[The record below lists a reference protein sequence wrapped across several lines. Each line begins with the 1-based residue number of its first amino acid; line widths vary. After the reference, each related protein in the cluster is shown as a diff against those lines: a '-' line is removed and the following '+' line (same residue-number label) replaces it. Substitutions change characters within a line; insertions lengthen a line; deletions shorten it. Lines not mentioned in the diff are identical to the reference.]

1 MTVPGA
7 PQRALVI
14 GEALIDIVER
24 DGEVT
29 GEHVGGSP
37 LNVAVGLARLG
48 RGVDFLT
55 HIGDDARGHRIV
67 DYVKQSGAQLVSG
80 SLSAER
86 TPTALA
92 TLDATGSAQYT
103 FDIDWQLSGT
113 PEVAPPLVA
122 HTGSIATVLEPGCRA
137 TAALLDAY
145 HPSATITFDPNV
157 RPALI
162 EDDDIARGRID
173 RWIERCDVV
182 KASDEDMCWI
192 DPDRTPEQIAATW
205 LALGPSIVAVTMGE
219 AGAFAMCAA
228 GTVRVPA
235 RKVNVVDTVGAG
247 DAFMTGLIDALW
259 SLGLL
264 GAARRAQLAQIP
276 TEALTGVVQT
286 AALSSALTVARAGA
300 DLPDRATR
308 DAAAAGS
315 GPLLPQ
321 PG

>member
-1 MTVPGA
+1 M
-7 PQRALVI
+7 RALVI

-24 DGEVT
+24 EGRVT

-48 RGVDFLT
+48 RDVDFLT
-55 HIGDDARGHRIV
+55 HIGNDDRGRRIV
-67 DYVKQSGAQLVSG
+67 DYVESSGAQLVSG
-80 SLSAER
+80 SMTADR
-86 TPTALA
+86 TPTAIA
-92 TLDATGSAQYT
+92 TLDESGSAQYT

-145 HPSATITFDPNV
+145 HPSATVTFDPNV

-162 EDDDIARGRID
+162 DDDVGARGRID
-173 RWIERCDVV
+173 RLIERCDVV
-182 KASDEDMCWI
+182 KASDEDMQWL
-192 DPDRTPEQIAATW
+192 DPHRSVKQIARTW
-205 LALGPSIVAVTMGE
+205 LELGPSIVAVTMGDR
-219 AGAFAMCAA
+219 GAFAMSAA
-228 GTVRVPA
+228 GTA
-235 RKVNVVDTVGAG
+235 RIAALPVEVVDTVGAG

-259 SLGLL
+259 SLNLL
-264 GAARRAQLAQIP
+264 GAERRADLRSIGLD
-276 TEALTGVVQT
+276 ALNEVVRT
-286 AALSSALTVARAGA
+286 AALSSALTVGRAGA

-308 DAAAAGS
+308 DAAAASS
-315 GPLLPQ
+315 GPQLSQ

>member
-1 MTVPGA
+1 MTATGA

-24 DGEVT
+24 DGQVI

-48 RGVDFLT
+48 RSVDFLT
-55 HIGDDARGHRIV
+55 HIGDDERGRRIV
-67 DYVKQSGAQLVSG
+67 DYVKASGVQLVSG
-80 SLSAER
+80 SLTADH

-92 TLDATGSAQYT
+92 TLDAAGSAQYV
-103 FDIDWQLSGT
+103 FDIDWQLTGT

-162 EDDDIARGRID
+162 EDADIARGRID

-182 KASDEDMCWI
+182 KASDEDMRWI
-192 DPDRTPEQIAATW
+192 DPNRSPEQIARTW
-205 LALGPSIVAVTMGE
+205 LGLGPSIVAVTMGE

-235 RKVNVVDTVGAG
+235 LRVNVVDTRVPA
-247 DAFMTGLIDALW
+247 MR
-259 SLGLL
+259 S
-264 GAARRAQLAQIP
+264 
-276 TEALTGVVQT
+276 
-286 AALSSALTVARAGA
+286 
-300 DLPDRATR
+300 
-308 DAAAAGS
+308 
-315 GPLLPQ
+315 
-321 PG
+321 

>member
-1 MTVPGA
+1 MTAPGR

-24 DGEVT
+24 EGQVT

-55 HIGDDARGHRIV
+55 HIGDDQRGHQIA
-67 DYVKQSGAQLVSG
+67 DYAKASGVQLVSG
-80 SLSAER
+80 SQTAER

-92 TLDATGSAQYT
+92 TLDANGSAQYV
-103 FDIDWQLSGT
+103 FDIDWQLTGT
-113 PEVAPPLVA
+113 PEVAPPLIA

-137 TAALLDAY
+137 TAALIDTY
-145 HPSATITFDPNV
+145 RPSATVTFDPNV

-162 EDDDIARGRID
+162 EDNDIARGRID

-182 KASDEDMCWI
+182 KASDEDMRWI
-192 DPDRTPEQIAATW
+192 DPNRSPEQIAKTW
-205 LALGPSIVAVTMGE
+205 LALGPSIVAVTMGA

-228 GTVRVPA
+228 GTVRVSA
-235 RKVNVVDTVGAG
+235 LKVNVVDTVGAG

-264 GAARRAQLAQIP
+264 GAERRPDLARITVA
-276 TEALTGVVQT
+276 ALTGVLQT
-286 AALSSALTVARAGA
+286 AALSSALTVSRAGA

>member
-1 MTVPGA
+1 MSAPGE
-7 PQRALVI
+7 PERALVI

-24 DGEVT
+24 EGTVT

-55 HIGDDARGHRIV
+55 HIGNDPRGRRIV
-67 DYVKQSGAQLVSG
+67 DYVKHSGVQLVSG
-80 SLSAER
+80 SMTAER

-92 TLDATGSAQYT
+92 TLDADGSAQYV
-103 FDIDWQLSGT
+103 FDIDWQLTGT

-145 HPSATITFDPNV
+145 HPSATVTFDPNV

-162 EDDDIARGRID
+162 EDADIARGRID

-182 KASDEDMCWI
+182 KASDEDMRWI
-192 DPDRTPEQIAATW
+192 DPNHSPEQIAGMW
-205 LALGPSIVAVTMGE
+205 LGLGPSIVTVTMGE
-219 AGAFAMCAA
+219 NGAFAMCAA

-235 RKVNVVDTVGAG
+235 LRVNVVDTVGAG
-247 DAFMTGLIDALW
+247 DAFMAGLIDALW

-264 GAARRAQLAQIP
+264 GAERRPQLARIGVD
-276 TEALTGVVQT
+276 ALTRVVQT

-300 DLPDRATR
+300 DLPDRAAIEQAS
-308 DAAAAGS
+308 AAA
-315 GPLLPQ
+315 PY
-321 PG
+321 

>member
-24 DGEVT
+24 EGKVT

-55 HIGDDARGHRIV
+55 HIGNDARGRRIV
-67 DYVKQSGAQLVSG
+67 DYVKQSGVQLVSG
-80 SLSAER
+80 SQTAAR

-92 TLDATGSAQYT
+92 TLDASGSAQYV
-103 FDIDWQLSGT
+103 FDIEWRLAGT

-122 HTGSIATVLEPGCRA
+122 HAGSIATVLEPGCRA

-145 HPSATITFDPNV
+145 HPSATVTFDPNV
-157 RPALI
+157 RTALI
-162 EDDDIARGRID
+162 KDADIARNRID

-182 KASDEDMCWI
+182 KASDEDMRWI
-192 DPDRTPEQIAATW
+192 DPNRSPEQIARTW
-205 LALGPSIVAVTMGE
+205 LGLGPSIVAVTMGGQ
-219 AGAFAMCAA
+219 GAFAMCAG

-235 RKVNVVDTVGAG
+235 LRVNVVDTVGAG
-247 DAFMTGLIDALW
+247 DAFMSGLIDGLW

-264 GAARRAQLAQIP
+264 GAQRRSHLARIGAD
-276 TEALTGVVQT
+276 ALTSVVQT
-286 AALSSALTVARAGA
+286 AALSAALTVARAGA
-300 DLPDRATR
+300 DLPDRPTR

>member
-1 MTVPGA
+1 M
-7 PQRALVI
+7 RALVI

-24 DGEVT
+24 DGQVK

-55 HIGDDARGHRIV
+55 HIGDDPRGRRII
-67 DYVKQSGAQLVSG
+67 DYLKSSGVQLVSG
-80 SLSAER
+80 STDAER

-92 TLDATGSAQYT
+92 TLDANGSAQYV
-103 FDIDWQLSGT
+103 FDIDWQLAGT
-113 PEVAPPLVA
+113 PEVTPPLVA

-145 HPSATITFDPNV
+145 HPSATVTFDPNV

-162 EDDDIARGRID
+162 EDADAARGRID
-173 RWIERCDVV
+173 RLIERCDVV
-182 KASDEDMCWI
+182 KASDEDMRWI
-192 DPDRTPEQIAATW
+192 DPSRSPEQIATNW
-205 LALGPSIVAVTMGE
+205 LGLGPSIVAVTTGE
-219 AGAFAMCAA
+219 RGAFALCAA
-228 GTVRVPA
+228 GAVSVPA
-235 RKVNVVDTVGAG
+235 YEVKVVDTVGAG

-259 SLGLL
+259 SLNLL
-264 GAARRAQLAQIP
+264 GAERRRDLAAIS
-276 TEALTGVVQT
+276 TAALTGVVQT
-286 AALSSALTVARAGA
+286 AALSSALTVCRAGA
-300 DLPDRATR
+300 DLPNRATR